1 MSAVDEGTPG
11 RDKRDDAP
19 GGRRAA
25 LHARTRDEI
34 LDAAAALVTEGGVD
48 ALNLGELATR
58 AGFGNAASLY
68 RYFAGKQEIV
78 SALAARDLARLG
90 EYLRRVP
97 EDLPLEEQIIEICL
111 AYLDYARQH
120 PGARA
125 LLLTTASSI
134 APDFR
139 AAALPAEVVG
149 RMFRL
154 GEAARVAGAI
164 NVRDED
170 DIFAVLH
177 AGWAL
182 AHGMAEYDKM
192 YEDPERQVL
201 RSRHR
206 AVFRAYVAGFRSD
219 WTT

>member
-1 MSAVDEGTPG
+1 MSEVG
-11 RDKRDDAP
+11 RGSAGGAREEAP

-34 LDAAAALVTEGGVD
+34 LDAAAALVTEGGVE
-48 ALNLGELATR
+48 ALNLNELATR

-68 RYFAGKQEIV
+68 RYFAGKREIL
-78 SALAARDLARLG
+78 SALAERDLERLG

-97 EDLPLEEQIIEICL
+97 EDLPLDEQIVEICL
-111 AYLDYARQH
+111 AYLDYAREH
-120 PGARA
+120 PGSRA

-139 AAALPAEVVG
+139 AAALPSELVG

-154 GEAARVAGAI
+154 GAAARDAGAL
-164 NVRDED
+164 NLRDED

-192 YEDPERQVL
+192 YEDPERELL

-206 AVFRAYVAGFRSD
+206 DIFRAYVAGFQSD
-219 WTT
+219 WRG

>member
-1 MSAVDEGTPG
+1 MSTGES
-11 RDKRDDAP
+11 

-25 LHARTRDEI
+25 QHARTRDEI
-34 LDAAAALVTEGGVD
+34 LDAATELVTEHGVEG
-48 ALNLGELATR
+48 LNLHELAAR

-68 RYFAGKQEIV
+68 RYFAGKREIV
-78 SALAARDLARLG
+78 SALAARDLERLG
-90 EYLRRVP
+90 DYLRRVP
-97 EDLPLEEQIIEICL
+97 EDLPLEEQIVEICL
-111 AYLDYARQH
+111 TYLDYAREH
-120 PGARA
+120 PGTRA

-139 AAALPAEVVG
+139 AAALPSEIVG

-154 GEAARVAGAI
+154 GEAARASGALD
-164 NVRDED
+164 VRDED

-192 YEDPERQVL
+192 YEDPERAIL

-206 AVFRAYVAGFRSD
+206 AIFRAYVAGFKSD
-219 WTT
+219 WRG